1 MGLLKFA
8 VQQIAVAAISRVSR
22 TAGDEIGKAV
32 VKEGSKK
39 IAETVVKR
47 GEDGNI
53 TIPTS
58 LGGVLEMVKKGAG
71 KNKTVV
77 TSHGEVEVP
86 EVKAAE
92 VKTAPAPV
100 DISGGSSHTVDKLA
114 KTAEEFGSVAKTQ
127 VEGATEKG
135 KKLFG
140 GLVEN
145 AKKVGTA
152 AAKGYNKAK

>member
-1 MGLLKFA
+1 MGLVKFA
-8 VQQIAVAAISRVSR
+8 VQQIAMAAITRVSR

-39 IAETVVKR
+39 IAEKVVQR

-58 LGGVLEMVKKGAG
+58 LGGVLDMVKKGKG
-71 KNKTVV
+71 KGKTVV
-77 TSHGEVEVP
+77 TSQGEVEVP
-86 EVKAAE
+86 EVK
-92 VKTAPAPV
+92 KAPV
-100 DISGGSSHTVDKLA
+100 DMSGSSTTTVDKLA
-114 KTAEEFGSVAKTQ
+114 KTAEEFGTVAKTQ

-145 AKKVGTA
+145 AKKVGNA
-152 AAKGYNKAK
+152 AAKGYNKDK

>member
-1 MGLLKFA
+1 MGLVKFA
-8 VQQIAVAAISRVSR
+8 VQQIAMAAITRVSR

-58 LGGVLEMVKKGAG
+58 LGGVLDMVKKSAG

-86 EVKAAE
+86 QKQ
-92 VKTAPAPV
+92 APV
-100 DISGGSSHTVDKLA
+100 DISGGSTNTVDKLT
-114 KTAEEFGSVAKTQ
+114 KTAEEFGTVAKTQ
-127 VEGATEKG
+127 VDGATEKG

-140 GLVEN
+140 GLLEN
-145 AKKVGTA
+145 AKKVTNA
-152 AAKGYNKAK
+152 AAKGYNNKDK

>member
-1 MGLLKFA
+1 MGLVKFA
-8 VQQIAVAAISRVSR
+8 VQQIAMATIARVSR

-58 LGGVLEMVKKGAG
+58 LGGVLDMVKKGKG
-71 KNKTVV
+71 KTVV

-86 EVKAAE
+86 EVK
-92 VKTAPAPV
+92 KAPV
-100 DISGGSSHTVDKLA
+100 DISGGSTNTVDKLA
-114 KTAEEFGSVAKTQ
+114 KTAEDFGTVAKTQ
-127 VEGATEKG
+127 VDGATEKG
-135 KKLFG
+135 KKLLG
-140 GLVEN
+140 GLLEN
-145 AKKVGTA
+145 AKKVGNA
-152 AAKGYNKAK
+152 AAKGYGKEK

>member
-1 MGLLKFA
+1 MGLVKFA
-8 VQQIAVAAISRVSR
+8 VQQIAMAAITRVSR

-39 IAETVVKR
+39 IAEKVVQR

-58 LGGVLEMVKKGAG
+58 LGGVLDMVKKGKG
-71 KNKTVV
+71 KGKTVV
-77 TSHGEVEVP
+77 TSQGEVEVP
-86 EVKAAE
+86 EVK
-92 VKTAPAPV
+92 KAPV
-100 DISGGSSHTVDKLA
+100 DMSGSNSNTVDKLA
-114 KTAEEFGSVAKTQ
+114 KTAEEFGTVAKTQ

-135 KKLFG
+135 KKLLG

-145 AKKVGTA
+145 AKKVGNA
-152 AAKGYNKAK
+152 AAKGYSKDK

>member
-1 MGLLKFA
+1 MGLAKFA
-8 VQQIAVAAISRVSR
+8 LQQIAMAAIARVSR
-22 TAGDEIGKAV
+22 TAGDEVGKAI

-58 LGGVLEMVKKGAG
+58 LGGVLDMVKKGKG
-71 KNKTVV
+71 KGKTVV

-86 EVKAAE
+86 E
-92 VKTAPAPV
+92 TATKPAPV
-100 DISGGSSHTVDKLA
+100 DMSGSSTTTVDKLA
-114 KTAEEFGSVAKTQ
+114 KTAEEFGTVAKTQ

-135 KKLFG
+135 KKIFG

-145 AKKVGTA
+145 ARKVGNA
-152 AAKGYNKAK
+152 AAKGYNKDK

>member
-1 MGLLKFA
+1 MGLVKFA
-8 VQQIAVAAISRVSR
+8 VQQIAMAAITRVSR

-58 LGGVLEMVKKGAG
+58 LGGVLDMVKKSAG

-86 EVKAAE
+86 EV

-100 DISGGSSHTVDKLA
+100 DIAGGSTNTVDKLT
-114 KTAEEFGSVAKTQ
+114 KTAEEFGTVAKTQ

-140 GLVEN
+140 GLLEN
-145 AKKVGTA
+145 AKKVGNA
-152 AAKGYNKAK
+152 AAKGYNKGK

>member
-1 MGLLKFA
+1 MGLVKFA
-8 VQQIAVAAISRVSR
+8 VQQIAMAAITRVSR

-39 IAETVVKR
+39 IAEKVVQR

-58 LGGVLEMVKKGAG
+58 LGGVLDMVKKGKG
-71 KNKTVV
+71 KGKTVV

-86 EVKAAE
+86 EVKQ
-92 VKTAPAPV
+92 APV
-100 DISGGSSHTVDKLA
+100 DISGGSTNTVDKLA
-114 KTAEEFGSVAKTQ
+114 KTAEEFGTVAKTQ
-127 VEGATEKG
+127 VDGATEKG

-140 GLVEN
+140 GLLEN
-145 AKKVGTA
+145 AKKVGNA
-152 AAKGYNKAK
+152 AAKGYSKDK

>member
-1 MGLLKFA
+1 MGLVKFA
-8 VQQIAVAAISRVSR
+8 VQQIAMAAISRVSR

-58 LGGVLEMVKKGAG
+58 LGGVLDMVKKGKG
-71 KNKTVV
+71 KSKTVV
-77 TSHGEVEVP
+77 TSHGEVDVP
-86 EVKAAE
+86 EVKQ
-92 VKTAPAPV
+92 APV
-100 DISGGSSHTVDKLA
+100 DISGGSTNAVDKLA
-114 KTAEEFGSVAKTQ
+114 KTAEEFGTVAKTQ
-127 VEGATEKG
+127 VEDATEKG

-140 GLVEN
+140 GLLEN
-145 AKKVGTA
+145 AKKVGNA
-152 AAKGYNKAK
+152 AAKGYGKEK

>member
-1 MGLLKFA
+1 MGLVKFA
-8 VQQIAVAAISRVSR
+8 VQQIAMAAITRVSR

-58 LGGVLEMVKKGAG
+58 LGGVLEMVKKGKG
-71 KNKTVV
+71 KGKTVV
-77 TSHGEVEVP
+77 TSQGEIEVP
-86 EVKAAE
+86 EVK
-92 VKTAPAPV
+92 APAPV
-100 DISGGSSHTVDKLA
+100 DISGNSSNTVDKLT

-127 VEGATEKG
+127 VDGATEKG

-140 GLVEN
+140 GLLEN
-145 AKKVGTA
+145 AKKVGNA
-152 AAKGYNKAK
+152 AAQGYNKNK